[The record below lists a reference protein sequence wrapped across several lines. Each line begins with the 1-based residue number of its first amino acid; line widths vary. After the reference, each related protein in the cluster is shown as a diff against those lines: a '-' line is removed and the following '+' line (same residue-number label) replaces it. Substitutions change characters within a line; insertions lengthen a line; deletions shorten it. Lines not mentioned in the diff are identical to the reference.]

1 MKKLIILAIVG
12 SLLFGVDLDRRV
24 ELLENA
30 VIKLI
35 DENKKLKNEIYNLK
49 NASKINTQMI
59 FGLNNRV
66 DKNEKEVNKLDRKL
80 TKVDKKITTIN
91 KDNNATFYAKVTASM
106 LNVRE
111 KPTTK
116 SRVLGVLKRGD
127 IVKIKK
133 SIKNGKTIWYKVGN
147 NKFISSNYTNL
158 IKGE

>member
-1 MKKLIILAIVG
+1 MKKLIILATVG

-24 ELLENA
+24 ELLEDA

-35 DENKKLKNEIYNLK
+35 DENKKLK
-49 NASKINTQMI
+49 
-59 FGLNNRV
+59 
-66 DKNEKEVNKLDRKL
+66 EKMQA
-80 TKVDKKITTIN
+80 ITTVSKVQYQAIVRLDNKTKANKKAIN
-91 KDNNATFYAKVTASM
+91 QLNQKIKDNNATFYAKVTAPM

-116 SRVLGVLKRGD
+116 SRVLGVLKRGN
-127 IVKIKK
+127 IIKIKK